1 MVFYNEIIKSNQ
13 KLRLKLK
20 RHLQLDGF
28 AQHHFVEGP
37 NEGTIE
43 KVAVIDC
50 HADSSADELES
61 EKNNILNKSF

>member
-1 MVFYNEIIKSNQ
+1 
-13 KLRLKLK
+13 LK

-37 NEGTIE
+37 NEGSIE

-50 HADSSADELES
+50 HADSSTDELKS